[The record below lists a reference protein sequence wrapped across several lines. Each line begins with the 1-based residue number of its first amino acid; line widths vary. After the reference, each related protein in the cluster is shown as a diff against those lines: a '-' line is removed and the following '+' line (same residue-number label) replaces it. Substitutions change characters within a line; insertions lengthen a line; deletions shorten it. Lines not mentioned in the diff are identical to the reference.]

1 MKEEI
6 YKDNVDPDFPEVKS
20 TEVNTCVV
28 KESDVIVERL
38 LRFSSW
44 HKAKVAVALCLRYN
58 GNLREKVMS
67 KGKES
72 SAGKKE
78 QGCVSKAQFNVE
90 LFMHSFIPIWVDPDD
105 KNSMVDLDVELN

>member
-1 MKEEI
+1 
-6 YKDNVDPDFPEVKS
+6 
-20 TEVNTCVV
+20 
-28 KESDVIVERL
+28 
-38 LRFSSW
+38 
-44 HKAKVAVALCLRYN
+44 
-58 GNLREKVMS
+58 MS

-72 SAGKKE
+72 SAGTKE

>member
-1 MKEEI
+1 M
-6 YKDNVDPDFPEVKS
+6 DPDFPEVKN

-28 KESDVIVERL
+28 KESDVIVERVL
-38 LRFSSW
+38 KFSSW

-58 GNLREKVMS
+58 ENLREKVMS

-72 SAGKKE
+72 SAGTKE

>member
-1 MKEEI
+1 M
-6 YKDNVDPDFPEVKS
+6 DPDSPEVKN
-20 TEVNTCVV
+20 TEVNSCVV

-44 HKAKVAVALCLRYN
+44 HKAKVAVAPCLRYN
-58 GNLREKVMS
+58 RNLREKAMS

-72 SAGKKE
+72 SAGTKE

-90 LFMHSFIPIWVDPDD
+90 LFMHRLIPLWVDPND